1 MVNFDIP
8 VSKVVCGSMFSG
20 LLTSTGQVFTW
31 GDNQHGQ
38 LGIKNQHVVW
48 VQSPTEVRYEKEK
61 PFVRD
66 LACGFNHAIALSD
79 RDEVYVWG
87 KAMAVCPNVQLT
99 YEFLTGP
106 LKRLLH
112 EPLN

>member
-1 MVNFDIP
+1 
-8 VSKVVCGSMFSG
+8 MFSG

-66 LACGFNHAIALSD
+66 LACGFNHAIALSEK
-79 RDEVYVWG
+79 DEVYVWG
-87 KAMAVCPNVQLT
+87 KAMAVCPNV
-99 YEFLTGP
+99 
-106 LKRLLH
+106 
-112 EPLN
+112 

>member
-38 LGIKNQHVVW
+38 LGIKN
-48 VQSPTEVRYEKEK
+48 
-61 PFVRD
+61 
-66 LACGFNHAIALSD
+66 
-79 RDEVYVWG
+79 
-87 KAMAVCPNVQLT
+87 
-99 YEFLTGP
+99 
-106 LKRLLH
+106 
-112 EPLN
+112 